1 MGKAKNLKSRVSS
14 YFTSFAQLGPKT
26 RLLVDQVQ
34 TIEVIIVE
42 SEVESLL
49 LEAFYIKK
57 FRPKYNIKLI
67 DGKSYPLIRITVK
80 DEYPVVMFARQ
91 MTDDT
96 SLYFGPFPNAGAVK
110 LVLKTVRKIFPF
122 VSVLR
127 HPPYRCLYYHL
138 GLCPCPVINSSA
150 ENKKAYATS
159 IKSIVKMLE
168 GKTRDVIKDLE
179 AERARASELEAYEEA
194 SSLQKKIDALR
205 LITEPV
211 HAPFEYDTNPNL
223 RSDLRQEE
231 LDLLRTALV
240 AHGLDIKEVSRIE
253 CYDISN
259 IQGTN
264 STGSMVVLTHGEID
278 KSQYRKFKI
287 SLDGKPNDFAMMEEM
302 LTRRLKHS
310 EWPDPS
316 LLLIDGGKGQVASVL
331 TALKNTGRSFPVV
344 GLAKREETLII
355 AKDQPFFNT
364 QTQVHSA
371 SHKLYGANEDTFR
384 ELSLGRK
391 SPALNL
397 VKRIRDEAHRFAV
410 TYHRKLRSK
419 SSLKS

>member
-26 RLLVDQVQ
+26 KLLVEQVES
-34 TIEVIIVE
+34 IEVILVE

-67 DGKSYPLIRITVK
+67 DGKSYPLIRITIK

-91 MTDDT
+91 MTDDS

-110 LVLKTVRKIFPF
+110 LVLKTLRKIFPF

-127 HPPYRCLYYHL
+127 HPPYKCLYYHL
-138 GLCPCPVINSSA
+138 GLCPCPIINSSA
-150 ENKKAYATS
+150 ENKKAYSSS
-159 IKSIVKMLE
+159 IKSIIKMLD

-179 AERARASELEAYEEA
+179 SERELASGKEEYEEA
-194 SSLQKKIDALR
+194 SFLQKKIDALR

-231 LDLLRTALV
+231 LDQLKTALIE
-240 AHGLDIKEVSRIE
+240 HGLEVNTLSRIE

-264 STGSMVVLTHGEID
+264 STGSMVVLTNGEID

-302 LTRRLKHS
+302 LTRRLKHT

-331 TALKNTGRSFPVV
+331 VALAATGRSFPVV

-355 AKDQPFFNT
+355 AKDQPFFNKNT
-364 QTQVHSA
+364 KVISA
-371 SHKLYGANEDTFR
+371 GRKLYGTNEDAFR
-384 ELSLGRK
+384 ELSLGKK

-410 TYHRKLRSK
+410 SYHRTLRSK